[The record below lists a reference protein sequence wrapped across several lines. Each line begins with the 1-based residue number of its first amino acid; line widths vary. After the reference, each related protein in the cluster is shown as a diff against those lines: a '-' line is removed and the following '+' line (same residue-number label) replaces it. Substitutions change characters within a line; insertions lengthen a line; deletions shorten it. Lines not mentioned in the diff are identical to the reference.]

1 MKREGSIARL
11 ASYTKAGVMQNVKD
25 RAKPVEVVVV
35 EDQREI
41 REGLAVL
48 INSMED
54 YRCTRTYGCMEDALP
69 ALEAQ
74 APDVALVDIG
84 LPGMSGIEGTRL
96 LKARHPETLVLM
108 LTIYRDD
115 DRIFQAICAG
125 SCGYLLKTTTPGRLL
140 ESIREAVAGGAPM
153 SPEVARRVIELFRVY
168 HPPAEAEYRLSPQEM
183 HLLRLLGE
191 GHYYK
196 TAAAEMGLSVHT
208 VIFHI
213 KNIYQKLHV
222 HSKSEAVAKGLREG
236 LIR

>member
-1 MKREGSIARL
+1 
-11 ASYTKAGVMQNVKD
+11 MQTAKD
-25 RAKPVEVVVV
+25 RGKPVEVVVI

-54 YRCTRTYGCMEDALP
+54 YRCARTFECMEDALP

-74 APDVALVDIG
+74 PADLALVDIG

-96 LKARHPETLVLM
+96 LKARRPETLVLM
-108 LTIYRDD
+108 LTIYKDD
-115 DRIFQAICAG
+115 DRIFEAICAG
-125 SCGYLLKTTTPGRLL
+125 ASGYLLKTTTPSRLL

-153 SPEVARRVIELFRVY
+153 SPEVARRVIELFRVH
-168 HPPAEAEYRLSPQEM
+168 HPPPEAEHRLSPQEL
-183 HLLRLLGE
+183 HLLKLLGE

-196 TAAAEMGLSVHT
+196 TAAAEMSLSVHT

-213 KNIYQKLHV
+213 KNIYRKLHV
-222 HSKSEAVAKGLREG
+222 HSKSEAVAKALREG